1 MNFTPPGKWIAS
13 GAPGAAPPQDV
24 NQQGYGQNTSMPMSG
39 AAQGLP
45 ALQPSV
51 APTSPLGVLP
61 TTGVNADAQPGAPNA
76 QALGQLLSAMP
87 GGQSG

>member
-1 MNFTPPGKWIAS
+1 VNFTPPGKWVAS

-24 NQQGYGQNTSMPMSG
+24 NQQGYGQNTSFPAAG
-39 AAQGLP
+39 VAQGLP

-51 APTSPLGVLP
+51 APVSPLGMMPV
-61 TTGVNADAQPGAPNA
+61 TGANADATPAPNA

-87 GGQSG
+87 GG

>member
-1 MNFTPPGKWIAS
+1 MA
-13 GAPGAAPPQDV
+13 
-24 NQQGYGQNTSMPMSG
+24 G

-51 APTSPLGVLP
+51 SPVSPLGMLP